1 MQLALIQ
8 VGLKSDS
15 NLTAVADFSNFCR
28 IVGMTKLKLFDKD
41 PLDGKLRLTF
51 RLMDSSSR
59 HNLSAVD
66 LVNYVRTI
74 GLKMKIEDADHII
87 ELMCGDEQSFFD
99 EDSFVS
105 FMKNEVS
112 KL

>member
-1 MQLALIQ
+1 
-8 VGLKSDS
+8 
-15 NLTAVADFSNFCR
+15 
-28 IVGMTKLKLFDKD
+28 MTKLKLFDKD

-59 HNLSAVD
+59 HNLSALD

-74 GLKMKIEDADHII
+74 GLKMKTEDADHLI

-112 KL
+112 KLWESLISEAFYMFEEKKQKFENRFI